1 MRFPWAISSR
11 AIGLGVICVV
21 GMAMVIAARQLSPTA
36 DMAAVE
42 AQPQK
47 VPAMPAAKKMPV
59 TQAQAKETSA
69 SKAPAAAVLPTSTL
83 AADATAAKTPMV
95 ESASRVQE
103 QDAVTITGCLERDD
117 EKFRL
122 KETTGTDAPKS
133 RSWKSGFLKKSTASI
148 EVVDAANRLKLPN
161 HVGQRVSITGVLL
174 DREIQVHSLQRV
186 ASSCA

>member
-1 MRFPWAISSR
+1 
-11 AIGLGVICVV
+11 
-21 GMAMVIAARQLSPTA
+21 
-36 DMAAVE
+36 
-42 AQPQK
+42 
-47 VPAMPAAKKMPV
+47 
-59 TQAQAKETSA
+59 
-69 SKAPAAAVLPTSTL
+69 
-83 AADATAAKTPMV
+83 
-95 ESASRVQE
+95 VQE
-103 QDAVTITGCLERDD
+103 RDAVTITGCLERDD

-148 EVVDAANRLKLPN
+148 EVVDAANRLQLPN